1 LASAETDTSSAVAP
15 VHTAVPGRA
24 RLRVAGLY
32 RNGVLQRTLE
42 ALLPDGVKIQ
52 SASANSRT
60 GTLLVS
66 FRADLPL
73 ARIVERIEDILH
85 TSPVDGKS
93 ANAIATPAW
102 HAAEI
107 GQTLQFLGAH
117 SGGLSSEAARE
128 RLRRYGPNALPSIGA
143 RSRLAILVEQFQSSP
158 VLMLAAAAALSI
170 ATGGV
175 LDAVVILG
183 VVALNAGIGFITESN
198 TERIIGSLRLPMQQ
212 SAIVRRDGKPCSVP
226 ITDVVPGDLLI
237 LQPGAVVGADARV
250 ISTAAL
256 STDEAM
262 LTGESQSVDKDP
274 APVPSNRPI
283 AERASMVY
291 RGSTVVGGGGT
302 AVAVATGARTE
313 AGRIQLLVGEA
324 HAPET
329 PMQRQLNVL
338 GGQLAIVSSAVCAAV
353 FLIGLFR
360 GVGFLQMLKAA
371 VALAWLPSPRGCQPW
386 QPQSSR

>member
-1 LASAETDTSSAVAP
+1 LASAETDTSSPVAP

-66 FRADLPL
+66 FTADLPL

-170 ATGGV
+170 
-175 LDAVVILG
+175 
-183 VVALNAGIGFITESN
+183 E
-198 TERIIGSLRLPMQQ
+198 P
-212 SAIVRRDGKPCSVP
+212 
-226 ITDVVPGDLLI
+226 
-237 LQPGAVVGADARV
+237 
-250 ISTAAL
+250 
-256 STDEAM
+256 
-262 LTGESQSVDKDP
+262 
-274 APVPSNRPI
+274 
-283 AERASMVY
+283 
-291 RGSTVVGGGGT
+291 
-302 AVAVATGARTE
+302 
-313 AGRIQLLVGEA
+313 
-324 HAPET
+324 
-329 PMQRQLNVL
+329 
-338 GGQLAIVSSAVCAAV
+338 AV
-353 FLIGLFR
+353 FWT
-360 GVGFLQMLKAA
+360 QWSS
-371 VALAWLPSPRGCQPW
+371 LASWPLMPA
-386 QPQSSR
+386 